1 MKDRNLLFSVL
12 VLWAFALFQMW
23 QGNTFSA
30 GFCFVIAVC
39 DTMLWFNGQWP
50 ARKQAQNRN
59 YQILQRTFG
68 PFTWLAAYG
77 TLGILASLVLLYRIY
92 TTPWTGRIMLAGVG
106 LYLLWGLYL
115 CFLVFAGKNSAQ
127 EKTLNRTHHQE
138 RPRRGA
144 PPAITIAVALIK
156 WPRMLAK
163 G

>member
-1 MKDRNLLFSVL
+1 MKDRNLLFSFL

-106 LYLLWGLYL
+106 LHLLWGLYL

-127 EKTLNRTHHQE
+127 E
-138 RPRRGA
+138 
-144 PPAITIAVALIK
+144 
-156 WPRMLAK
+156 
-163 G
+163 